1 MTMYTDLHE
10 RKGKYITRLEARINH
25 IMLIATFHGAPCKFS
40 FETVLSILSV
50 SESGVM
56 NVTMYIPINNH
67 HSILTQVKQLNILF
81 LYIVLSVF
89 SLVKNIKLILGISTT
104 CQTVFYAT
112 SGYFLQM
119 YAKTIV
125 DLVL

>member
-1 MTMYTDLHE
+1 
-10 RKGKYITRLEARINH
+10 
-25 IMLIATFHGAPCKFS
+25 MLIATFHGAPCKFS

-81 LYIVLSVF
+81 FIHCTICFLLGQEHKVNFGNQHNLSNRVLRDIWLF
-89 SLVKNIKLILGISTT
+89 SSNV
-104 CQTVFYAT
+104 C
-112 SGYFLQM
+112 
-119 YAKTIV
+119 
-125 DLVL
+125 

>member
-1 MTMYTDLHE
+1 MYTDLHE
-10 RKGKYITRLEARINH
+10 RKGKYIIRLEARINH
-25 IMLIATFHGAPCKFS
+25 IMLMATFHGAPCKFS

-67 HSILTQVKQLNILF
+67 HSILTQVKQLNVLF

-104 CQTVFYAT
+104 CQTVFYVT

>member
-1 MTMYTDLHE
+1 
-10 RKGKYITRLEARINH
+10 
-25 IMLIATFHGAPCKFS
+25 MLIATFHGAPFKFS

-67 HSILTQVKQLNILF
+67 HSILTQVKQLNIILF

>member
-1 MTMYTDLHE
+1 
-10 RKGKYITRLEARINH
+10 
-25 IMLIATFHGAPCKFS
+25 MLIATFHGAPCKFS

-89 SLVKNIKLILGISTT
+89 FLVKNIKLILGISAT
-104 CQTVFYAT
+104 CQTVFFAT
-112 SGYFLQM
+112 SDYFLQM

>member
-1 MTMYTDLHE
+1 MKKKE
-10 RKGKYITRLEARINH
+10 SIIRLEARINH

-40 FETVLSILSV
+40 IENVMSILSV

-81 LYIVLSVF
+81 LYIVLTICFLLGQQHKVNFGNQHILSNCVLHNILY
-89 SLVKNIKLILGISTT
+89 LVIFFNCML
-104 CQTVFYAT
+104 
-112 SGYFLQM
+112 
-119 YAKTIV
+119 
-125 DLVL
+125 

>member
-1 MTMYTDLHE
+1 
-10 RKGKYITRLEARINH
+10 
-25 IMLIATFHGAPCKFS
+25 MLIATFHGAPFKFS

-81 LYIVLSVF
+81 LYIVLTICF
-89 SLVKNIKLILGISTT
+89 LLGQQHKVNFGNHTT

-112 SGYFLQM
+112 LCIWLFSSN
-119 YAKTIV
+119 V
-125 DLVL
+125 C